1 MTRFGE
7 TYDLHGGASEL
18 VFPHHEAEIAQA
30 EALSGK
36 APFVRFWL
44 HTGLL
49 SIKGRK
55 MSKSLGNMIRIRD
68 TLREYAPA
76 DLRYYF
82 ASIHYR
88 DTVSISDLALKR
100 ARNQLKALQ
109 KNYNSFHF
117 LQPGTGA
124 SKAERMNF
132 LRRAESEFTR
142 HMDDDFNTA
151 RALRVLT
158 DLARKLSL
166 LARTGRGIDQKSKDE
181 IDQRFR
187 RMADVFGIL
196 S

>member
-1 MTRFGE
+1 
-7 TYDLHGGASEL
+7 
-18 VFPHHEAEIAQA
+18 
-30 EALSGK
+30 
-36 APFVRFWL
+36 
-44 HTGLL
+44 
-49 SIKGRK
+49 

-88 DTVSISDLALKR
+88 DTVSISDLALKQ
-100 ARNQLKALQ
+100 ARNHLKALQ
-109 KNYNSFHF
+109 KNYNNFHF
-117 LQPGTGA
+117 LQPGTDA

-151 RALRVLT
+151 RALRVIT
-158 DLARKLSL
+158 DFARKLSL
-166 LARTGRGIDQKSKDE
+166 LARIGRGIDQKSKDE

>member
-1 MTRFGE
+1 
-7 TYDLHGGASEL
+7 
-18 VFPHHEAEIAQA
+18 
-30 EALSGK
+30 
-36 APFVRFWL
+36 
-44 HTGLL
+44 
-49 SIKGRK
+49 

-68 TLREYAPA
+68 TLREYAPS

-109 KNYNSFHF
+109 KNYNNFHF
-117 LQPGTGA
+117 LQPGTDA
-124 SKAERMNF
+124 SNAERMNF
-132 LRRAESEFTR
+132 LRRAELEFTR

-166 LARTGRGIDQKSKDE
+166 LARTGRGIDQKSKDKAE
-181 IDQRFR
+181 QRFR